1 MSTDVLSVLVVDC
14 VGSGLCE
21 GLIARLEETYRICVS
36 NCVLY
41 RNLNNERPRPEL
53 DCCVTDRKMEAMYE

>member
-1 MSTDVLSVLVVDC
+1 MLVVDC